1 MTETSTRVLVVG
13 GGVGGVAAA
22 LAAARR
28 GSDVVL
34 TESTDW
40 LGGQLTS
47 QAVPPD
53 EHSWI
58 EQFGCTESYRSVR
71 DGVRDYYRRHYP
83 LSAAARGRRRLNPGS
98 GRVTWLCSEPR
109 VTVAVLESLLA
120 PHRSAGR
127 LRVLTRHA
135 PVRGDV
141 DGDRVGAVTLLDL
154 DGGGEVTVAA
164 DWVIDATETGEML
177 PLCGV
182 EHVTGAEAAAET
194 GEPHAGDVAR
204 PLNVQPVTVCFALDH
219 IEGADFTVDRPAEYD
234 RFHRVPA
241 ADWPEGRLSFLAP
254 DPKTRRPVP
263 RVLRPNPDGDP
274 GPVGPDY
281 TNDKYDRDL
290 WVYRR
295 ILARGNFLPG
305 TYPSDITLV
314 NWPQND
320 FWDAPLYGVPA
331 ADAAAAEHSARQL
344 SLSLL
349 HWLQTEAPR
358 QDGGTG
364 WPGLRLRGDVLG
376 GNPDGLAKAPY
387 VRESRRIRA
396 EYTVVEQDIALDVR
410 GAHGA
415 VSYADSV
422 GLGCY
427 RIDLHPSTG
436 GDPYLDI
443 GCCPYELPLR
453 ALLPVRMDNLLPGAK
468 NIGTTHITNGTYRM
482 PPVEWNAG
490 EVAGHLTAFCDE
502 RRVPPRGVRGALLA
516 DFQAELAS
524 AGVEL
529 RWPRVE
535 GY

>member
-1 MTETSTRVLVVG
+1 MTELSTRVLVVG
-13 GGVGGVAAA
+13 GGLGGVAAA
-22 LAAARR
+22 LSAARR
-28 GSDVVL
+28 GSRVVL

-58 EQFGCTESYRSVR
+58 EQFGCTESYRAVR
-71 DGVRDYYRRHYP
+71 DGVRDFYRRHYP
-83 LSAAARGRRRLNPGS
+83 LTNAARHRRRLNPGS

-109 VTVAVLESLLA
+109 VTVAVLESMLA
-120 PHRSAGR
+120 PHRSSGR
-127 LRVLTRHA
+127 LRVLLRHT
-135 PVRGDV
+135 PVAADI
-141 DGDRVGAVTLLDL
+141 DGDRVGAVTLRDL
-154 DGGGEVTVAA
+154 ENGGEVTVAA
-164 DWVIDATETGEML
+164 DWVIDATETGELL

-182 EHVTGAEAAAET
+182 EHVTGAEAANET
-194 GEPHAGDVAR
+194 GEPHGAPVAQ
-204 PLNVQPVTVCFALDH
+204 PGNVQPVTVCFALDH
-219 IEGADFTVDRPAEYD
+219 TEGADFTVDRPAEYD
-234 RFHRVPA
+234 RFHKVPA
-241 ADWPEGRLSFLAP
+241 VDWPEGRLSFLAP
-254 DPKTRRPVP
+254 DPKTRETVP

-281 TNDKYDRDL
+281 TNDEYDRDL

-295 ILARGNFLPG
+295 IVARNNFLPG
-305 TYPSDITLV
+305 AYPSDITLV

-320 FWDAPLYGVPA
+320 FWDAQLYGVPA
-331 ADAAAAEHSARQL
+331 ADAAAAERSARQL
-344 SLSLL
+344 SRSLL
-349 HWLQTEAPR
+349 HWLQTDAPR
-358 QDGGTG
+358 PDGGAG
-364 WPGLRLRGDVLG
+364 WPGLRIRGDVMG
-376 GNPDGLAKAPY
+376 DTPDGLAKAPY
-387 VRESRRIRA
+387 IRESRRIRA

-410 GAHGA
+410 GEHGA
-415 VSYADSV
+415 VSYPDSV

-443 GCCPYELPLR
+443 GCCPYELPLG
-453 ALLPVRMDNLLPGAK
+453 ALLPVRVDNLLPGAK

-490 EVAGHLTAFCDE
+490 EVAAHLTAFCD
-502 RRVPPRGVRGALLA
+502 RLRVPPRAVRARRLA
-516 DFQAELAS
+516 DFQAELTA

-529 RWPRVE
+529 RWPRVQ